1 MSRPAH
7 RPPPRISLHV
17 GSLAVPGYSVRDG
30 ARLAQAFQKELTRLL
45 GARPLPQQSRHTES
59 VQIPY
64 FARREGEQPERT
76 GQRLARRIAQALG
89 D

>member
-1 MSRPAH
+1 MSRPAV
-7 RPPPRISLHV
+7 RPTPRVSLHV

-45 GARPLPQQSRHTES
+45 GEQALPQHSRHTES
-59 VQIPY
+59 LQIPH
-64 FARREGEQPERT
+64 FARREGERPERT

-89 D
+89 E